1 MFLIAEISDKDLG
14 MSDSKKDIKYSI
26 KKASRWIILNK
37 DNKIPVLYVSYEN
50 YYKLPWWSLEE
61 NESLIHIYENL

>member
-26 KKASRWIILNK
+26 KKASR
-37 DNKIPVLYVSYEN
+37 
-50 YYKLPWWSLEE
+50 
-61 NESLIHIYENL
+61 